1 MMLDPTIVRREIE
14 ALRLSFPEIFE
25 DGDEQLLHD
34 MLQGQTSLHEFLAIV
49 EERRQEAASMAG
61 AIATRIAELEIRQK
75 RIEKRE
81 QAMRRLAFQLMQ
93 AAEQKKIE
101 LPTATLSIRNG
112 TPRVMI
118 FDESAV
124 PDEFCR
130 FKREPD
136 KTRIKEAMQQQL
148 TTFIP
153 GATLSNAEPTL
164 AIRTR

>member
-1 MMLDPTIVRREIE
+1 MNLDPTIVRREIE
-14 ALRLSFPEIFE
+14 ALRLSFPELFE

-34 MLQGQTSLHEFLAIV
+34 MLQGQTSLHEFLGIV
-49 EERRQEAASMAG
+49 EDRRQDAASMAG
-61 AIATRIAELEIRQK
+61 AIATRIGELELRQR

-101 LPTATLSIRNG
+101 LPTATLSIRYS

-118 FDESAV
+118 IDEGAV
-124 PDEFCR
+124 PDDFCR

-136 KTRIKEAMQQQL
+136 KTRIKEALQN
-148 TTFIP
+148 TTFVP
-153 GATLSNAEPTL
+153 GATLSNVEPTL